1 MRHFKAGNRL
11 SRNSG
16 WREAT
21 VRDIARATLIHQRV
35 QTTKARAKEARKL
48 IDRMITLG
56 KKDTLPAK
64 RKAFSILC
72 DHHLVSS
79 LFTKIAP
86 RFKDRKGGYT
96 RIIPL
101 ALNRRG
107 DNASVV
113 LLELTERYLEEKKPV
128 KAVAEGK
135 VTAVEGKMKP
145 KDEIKSQDKKQ
156 EKESQKEPMIKSE
169 SRPVTHDEKHV
180 PIKDKIKPSP
190 KKIVSSFKKM
200 FRKSPSEG

>member
-21 VRDIARATLIHQRV
+21 VRDIARATLIHQRI

-56 KKDTLPAK
+56 KKGTLPAK

-72 DHHLVSS
+72 DHQLVSS

-107 DNASVV
+107 DNAAVV
-113 LLELTERYLEEKKPV
+113 FLELTERYLEEKKPV
-128 KAVAEGK
+128 K
-135 VTAVEGKMKP
+135 TAAEGKMKQVV
-145 KDEIKSQDKKQ
+145 ETKSPDKKQ
-156 EKESQKEPMIKSE
+156 DKESQKELTTKSE
-169 SRPVTHDEKHV
+169 SRPVTHDEKRV
-180 PIKDKIKPSP
+180 PVKDKIKPSQ

-200 FRKSPSEG
+200 FKKSPSEG

>member
-72 DHHLVSS
+72 DHQLVSS

-107 DNASVV
+107 DNAAVV
-113 LLELTERYLEEKKPV
+113 FLELTERYMEEKKPA
-128 KAVAEGK
+128 KTAAEGK
-135 VTAVEGKMKP
+135 TAIAEGKINP
-145 KDEIKSQDKKQ
+145 KAEIKLPDKKQ
-156 EKESQKEPMIKSE
+156 EKESKKESMMKSE

-180 PIKDKIKPSP
+180 PVKDKIKPSQ

-200 FRKSPSEG
+200 FKKSPSEG